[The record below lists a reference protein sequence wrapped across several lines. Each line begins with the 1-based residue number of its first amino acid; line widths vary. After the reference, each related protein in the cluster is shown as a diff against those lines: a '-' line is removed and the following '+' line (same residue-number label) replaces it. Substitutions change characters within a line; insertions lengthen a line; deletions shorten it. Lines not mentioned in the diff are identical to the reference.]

1 MIRLAVVFPA
11 PFGPRSA
18 TISPGCTSNDTS
30 SRAMVPSKRRVRCR
44 TSITVRAYERYEL
57 AFVEVDVVLSLHGR
71 AATALVLY
79 YTAVGLWGLFLG
91 IRNSGPSP
99 GFRGAI
105 AIAVIASVVQGVLG
119 FVVLILGNPPRE
131 ALHILYGFALALAMP
146 LAASL
151 VRDRAPRGQS
161 VALGFAA
168 LFTAGLAIRGIIT
181 A

>member
-1 MIRLAVVFPA
+1 
-11 PFGPRSA
+11 
-18 TISPGCTSNDTS
+18 
-30 SRAMVPSKRRVRCR
+30 
-44 TSITVRAYERYEL
+44 
-57 AFVEVDVVLSLHGR
+57 VDAVLSLHGR
-71 AATALVLY
+71 TATALVLY

-91 IRNSGPSP
+91 FRSSGPTP
-99 GFRGAI
+99 GFRGAV
-105 AIAVIASVVQGVLG
+105 AIAVIASIAQGALGLLVLVFSG
-119 FVVLILGNPPRE
+119 PPRE
-131 ALHILYGFALALAMP
+131 LLHILYGFAVALAMP

>member
-1 MIRLAVVFPA
+1 M
-11 PFGPRSA
+11 SW
-18 TISPGCTSNDTS
+18 
-30 SRAMVPSKRRVRCR
+30 
-44 TSITVRAYERYEL
+44 
-57 AFVEVDVVLSLHGR
+57 VDAVLSLHGR

-79 YTAVGLWGLFLG
+79 YTAVGIWGLFLG
-91 IRNSGPSP
+91 VRNSGPTPS
-99 GFRGAI
+99 FRGAI
-105 AIAVIASVVQGVLG
+105 AIAVIASVVQGALG
-119 FVVLILGNPPRE
+119 FLVLILGNPPRE
-131 ALHILYGFALALAMP
+131 TLHILYGFALALAMP